1 MFPSR
6 CGVWSSAGSWD
17 TRDRRRMNDHAGEDW
32 ENSGGIRDVH
42 RHASY
47 VSVNVHRGL
56 AE

>member
-17 TRDRRRMNDHAGEDW
+17 TGDRRRMNDHAGEDW

-47 VSVNVHRGL
+47 VSVNGHRGL